1 MKLKNPKKPKK
12 YYDDRMDTS
21 TQNKMIKLVQKPT
34 NTNLDLDVS
43 SIGVAQLLPIFH
55 ASNMTRQHRN
65 K

>member
-1 MKLKNPKKPKK
+1 
-12 YYDDRMDTS
+12 MDTS

-43 SIGVAQLLPIFH
+43 SIGVAQLLPTFH